1 MREKNKKAFETLSKF
16 RCGRARRLIFER
28 LAYARLVPKKKV
40 IAGPGWRRGKVDAS
54 RWQLRREG
62 NLLISRQMLSTEFK
76 VSLSVRRKQWSNSTL
91 AKLKIHN
98 DLGYASH
105 VHASHQES
113 LDTLS
118 PLSSQVALSSSCS
131 CTLSCFVDWNS
142 LPDPIGSL
150 YLVERIPMNFV
161 RSTAWW
167 HSLRVSWYFAVD
179 ILFSVL
185 CSVRHSP
192 IFCLLA
198 FFFRARGLL
207 ESNGLGC
214 DYTESQLIV

>member
-91 AKLKIHN
+91 AKLKIQWPW
-98 DLGYASH
+98 LRLSRSCIASRIIRH
-105 VHASHQES
+105 IKPTELSGCAKFLLLVYSLLFCGLEFAPGSHRES
-113 LDTLS
+113 LLGRENSDELC
-118 PLSSQVALSSSCS
+118 SQYCLMAQFARQLILCCWYSFF
-131 CTLSCFVDWNS
+131 CT
-142 LPDPIGSL
+142 
-150 YLVERIPMNFV
+150 
-161 RSTAWW
+161 
-167 HSLRVSWYFAVD
+167 
-179 ILFSVL
+179 VL
-185 CSVRHSP
+185 C
-192 IFCLLA
+192 
-198 FFFRARGLL
+198 
-207 ESNGLGC
+207 
-214 DYTESQLIV
+214 